1 MKDNRYD
8 FKDVEQLLGPRC
20 DFHASEE
27 LKEKITYR
35 ARRMAKPLRARL
47 IPWIAA
53 ACAAGILVI
62 FLTPPKNGDTA
73 TARKAPVTDTV
84 SAQPPRQPAPTA
96 DIRKENNL
104 TATASPAVKKK
115 PAQKRAETD
124 TPDTGSACGPDEAPA
139 KAVRRNITGPMPA
152 AISMDGGSP
161 NRIISET
168 DLPITNRENFEYTA
182 EEIEQIRRLSK
193 KAYLARMRL
202 EVEIARYNLKQT
214 AYI

>member
-20 DFHASEE
+20 DFHASED
-27 LKEKITYR
+27 LKEKITDR
-35 ARRMAKPLRARL
+35 ARRMAKPRRAHL
-47 IPWIAA
+47 MPWIAA

-115 PAQKRAETD
+115 PAPKRSETR
-124 TPDTGSACGPDEAPA
+124 TPHTSSDSRQAEAPA
-139 KAVRRNITGPMPA
+139 KAARRNITGPMPA
-152 AISMDGGSP
+152 AISMDGASP
-161 NRIISET
+161 DRIISEA

-182 EEIEQIRRLSK
+182 EEIEQIRRLSA
-193 KAYLARMRL
+193 KACLARMRL
-202 EVEIARYNLKQT
+202 EVEIAKYNMEQM
-214 AYI
+214 ANI